1 MARFS
6 IKEITVKQ
14 VELVAHDLARELM
27 EWGEPIPAFNTRFP
41 AILESCL
48 KTPFQKFE
56 GKSLYRGITGKGAAL
71 FYFMVKN
78 HPFQNG
84 NKRVAVMTLL
94 YFLYRQNKW
103 LDVGNDTLYKFAN
116 QVAESEATKTNLEM
130 RRVRSFIRKHIIV
143 YSVEAI
149 EKTLG

>member
-1 MARFS
+1 MARQT
-6 IKEITVKQ
+6 IKEVSVKQ
-14 VELVAHDLARELM
+14 VEIVAHDLARELM

-41 AILESCL
+41 DVLESCL

-56 GKSLYRGITGKGAAL
+56 GKSLYRGIVGKGGAL
-71 FYFMVKN
+71 FYFMIKN

-94 YFLYRQNKW
+94 YFLYRQSKW
-103 LDVGNDTLYKFAN
+103 LDVDNDTLYRFAN
-116 QVAESEATKTNLEM
+116 QVAESEAIKTHSEM
-130 RRVRSFIRKHIIV
+130 RKIRLFIRKHLIN